1 MIRTGDS
8 IANPVTGETV
18 TFRQTSADSDGEVVI
33 AEVTLEPGG
42 SVAGVH
48 VHPNQT
54 ETFRIIDGAVGFRV
68 GRGRRVAT
76 TGETVVVEAGTA
88 HTFWNA
94 GEGQARFLCEVRPA
108 LGFERLLET
117 MFALARDGKTNRRGV
132 PHPLRL
138 AAIADHHREDV
149 QLPVLPVP
157 LQRVAAKLGA
167 TAAWALAEFGPTY
180 DGRPVDQPSERRR
193 SVRATA
199 PAGSSDPAHHPPTE
213 DSLMTNQATQKHDHP
228 ARRCSA
234 SPRSA
239 LARPSA
245 A

>member
-18 TFRQTSADSDGEVVI
+18 TFRQTSADSGGEVVI
-33 AEVTLEPGG
+33 AEVSLRPGAA
-42 SVAGVH
+42 VAGPH

-54 ETFRIIDGAVGFRV
+54 ETFQILDGAVGFRL
-68 GRGRRVAT
+68 GRGRLAAT

-88 HTFWNA
+88 HAFWNA
-94 GEGQARFLCEVRPA
+94 GEGQARFLCDIRPA

-138 AAIADHHREDV
+138 AAIADHHRQDV
-149 QLPVLPVP
+149 QLPILPLP
-157 LQRVAAKLGA
+157 IQRLAAKVGA

-180 DGRPVDQPSERRR
+180 DGFQPCAGTGNSTHAPTQP
-193 SVRATA
+193 VRANDTRPA
-199 PAGSSDPAHHPPTE
+199 PA
-213 DSLMTNQATQKHDHP
+213 SLRTIYPQRT
-228 ARRCSA
+228 A
-234 SPRSA
+234 S
-239 LARPSA
+239 
-245 A
+245 

>member
-18 TFRQTSADSDGEVVI
+18 TFRRTAADSGGEVVI

-42 SVAGVH
+42 SVPGAH

-54 ETFRIIDGAVGFRV
+54 ETFRVIAGVVGFRV
-68 GRGRRVAT
+68 GRGRRVAS

-88 HTFWNA
+88 HAFWNA
-94 GEGQARFLCEVRPA
+94 GEGRARFLCEVRPA

-117 MFALARDGKTNRRGV
+117 MFALARDGKTDRRGV

-138 AAIADHHREDV
+138 AAIADHHRQDV

-180 DGRPVDQPSERRR
+180 DGPASAIKADVARPA
-193 SVRATA
+193 RATLHTIH
-199 PAGSSDPAHHPPTE
+199 SQRT
-213 DSLMTNQATQKHDHP
+213 
-228 ARRCSA
+228 A
-234 SPRSA
+234 S
-239 LARPSA
+239 
-245 A
+245 

>member
-18 TFRQTSADSDGEVVI
+18 TFQKTAADSNGEVVI

-42 SVAGVH
+42 SVAGMH

-54 ETFRIIDGAVGFRV
+54 EAFRIIDGAVGFRI
-68 GRGRRVAT
+68 GRGRRIAT
-76 TGETVVVEAGTA
+76 TGETVVVAAGTA

-94 GEGQARFLCEVRPA
+94 GSGQAQFLCEIRPA

-117 MFALARDGKTNRRGV
+117 MFALARDGKTDRRGV

-138 AAIADHHREDV
+138 AAIADHHRQDV

-180 DGRPVDQPSERRR
+180 DGPGPATKTSVARP
-193 SVRATA
+193 A
-199 PAGSSDPAHHPPTE
+199 PATLRTIHPQRT
-213 DSLMTNQATQKHDHP
+213 
-228 ARRCSA
+228 A
-234 SPRSA
+234 S
-239 LARPSA
+239 
-245 A
+245 